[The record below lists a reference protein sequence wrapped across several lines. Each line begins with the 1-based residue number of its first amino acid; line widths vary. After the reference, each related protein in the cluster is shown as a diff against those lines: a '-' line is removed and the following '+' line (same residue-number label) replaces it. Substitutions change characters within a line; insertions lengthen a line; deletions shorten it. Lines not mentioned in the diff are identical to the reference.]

1 LDDRADEEVQQVI
14 SYVTKNESAYQQVRR
29 AILDGELSPGARLN
43 QERLAAH
50 VGTSTTPLR
59 EALRRLHAEGLV
71 CLDAHRDAHVTALS
85 SSEARHITEIRLGLD
100 PLAVELAATN
110 HSEDDVQ
117 EMRLLLAQ
125 LGPIVDGTDDR
136 VLEMHRR
143 FHGVLYRAS
152 ANPLLADLLD
162 GLWDRTERYR
172 RFGLGLLAGSGRRRD
187 ADFHE
192 HFQLLDLVVE
202 GQAGAAAA
210 LMRRH
215 VEASLA
221 ALAQHTLAGE
231 PSVNSTTESSPADVL
246 TTHIYPPADSGPK
259 RGPVHASP
267 TPDPTSISPC

>member
-1 LDDRADEEVQQVI
+1 MI
-14 SYVTKNESAYQQVRR
+14 PYVTKNEFAYQQVRR
-29 AILDGELSPGARLN
+29 AILDGELAPGAKLN
-43 QERLAAH
+43 QERLAVR

-71 CLDAHRDAHVTALS
+71 CLGAHRDAHVTALS

-110 HSEDDVQ
+110 RSEDDVR
-117 EMRLLLAQ
+117 EMRHLLAE
-125 LGPIVDGTDDR
+125 LGPIVDGTQER
-136 VLEMHRR
+136 VLQMHRR
-143 FHGVLYRAS
+143 FHSVLYRAS

-172 RFGLGLLAGSGRRRD
+172 QFGLGLLAGSGRHRD
-187 ADFHE
+187 TDFHE

-202 GQAGAAAA
+202 REAGAAAD

-221 ALAQHTLAGE
+221 ALAQQALADKQ
-231 PSVNSTTESSPADVL
+231 PVSSTTESSTA
-246 TTHIYPPADSGPK
+246 
-259 RGPVHASP
+259 AS
-267 TPDPTSISPC
+267 